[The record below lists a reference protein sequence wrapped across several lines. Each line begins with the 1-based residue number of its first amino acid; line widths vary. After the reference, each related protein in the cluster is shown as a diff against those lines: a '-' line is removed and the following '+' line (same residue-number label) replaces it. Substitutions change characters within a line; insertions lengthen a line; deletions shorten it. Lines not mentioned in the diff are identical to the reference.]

1 MKTLISVK
9 QIAKSYETVTGETVQ
24 AIKNISLELHEGE
37 VLSIVGPSGCGKSTL
52 LRLISGAESPSEGTI
67 SRCQDNELILGFVFQ
82 DPSLM
87 RWRTVYDNIKL
98 PLEVLGKKD
107 DASRINDL
115 IKMVNLTGFE
125 HAYPTELSGGMQH
138 RTAIARALVHEPNVL
153 LMDEP
158 LTGVDEITREI
169 LQTELSYI
177 LRELKVTSVLVTHDV
192 PEAVMLADR
201 VLVMSP
207 RPGTIIQEVNVH
219 LPNVR
224 DPAVI
229 YLPQFTEYTMAIRDR
244 LNILHPLRMQR
255 SNGARAHTHMSPDG
269 RTPQKK
275 REYKLRAKTSG

>member
-1 MKTLISVK
+1 LKTLISVK
-9 QIAKSYETVTGETVQ
+9 QIAKNYETVTGETVQ
-24 AIKNISLELHEGE
+24 AIRNISLELHEGE

-67 SRCQDNELILGFVFQ
+67 SRCQDKELILGFIFL

-98 PLEVLGKKD
+98 PLEVLRKKD
-107 DASRINDL
+107 DASKINDL

-138 RTAIARALVHEPNVL
+138 RTAIARAIVHEPNVL

-177 LRELKVTSVLVTHDV
+177 IRELKVTSVLVTHDV

-244 LNILHPLRMQR
+244 LNILHPLRMRR
-255 SNGARAHTHMSPDG
+255 SNGA
-269 RTPQKK
+269 
-275 REYKLRAKTSG
+275 SGQI